1 VQYSSVLLSGSGGV
15 AGIQPLGGRGQGNSN
30 SNSNSINREVYFLC
44 EDCDGCEPGCHH
56 EDHSLRLLPGSLQLH
71 QLNTGKPISLLYI
84 RSVLNRILPKNL
96 LKFF

>member
-15 AGIQPLGGRGQGNSN
+15 AGIQPLGGRGQGNS
-30 SNSNSINREVYFLC
+30 SNSINREVYFLC

-71 QLNTGKPISLLYI
+71 QLNTGKPILRLCI
-84 RSVLNRILPKNL
+84 PSVLNR
-96 LKFF
+96 KFALII